1 MENGEISDEQITASS
16 QYTAD
21 NAAHQGRLHFLET
34 ATKSG
39 GWVAAT
45 GDANQWLQVDLRTL
59 YTKVT
64 RVATQ
69 GRNGVNHIDWV
80 TNYMLQYG
88 NDEVNFH
95 HYREKG
101 ETVDKVPPTRAPF
114 LEAPGNY
121 RTR

>member
-16 QYTAD
+16 QYTVD

-39 GWVAAT
+39 SWVAAT
-45 GDANQWLQVDLRTL
+45 GDGNQWLQVDLRTL

-69 GRNGVNHIDWV
+69 GSNGVNHIDWV

-95 HYREKG
+95 YYRCKG
-101 ETVDKVPPTRAPF
+101 ETADKVLT
-114 LEAPGNY
+114 
-121 RTR
+121 TW